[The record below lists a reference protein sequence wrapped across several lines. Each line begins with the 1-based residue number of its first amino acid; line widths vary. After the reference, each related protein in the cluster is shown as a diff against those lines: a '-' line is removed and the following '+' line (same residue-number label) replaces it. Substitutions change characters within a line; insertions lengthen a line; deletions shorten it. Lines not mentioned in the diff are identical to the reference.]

1 MISPVVVDTN
11 SPVAE
16 GAVGVGTESGGR
28 PDGAPSSKEL
38 TALSSTVRRLEKSA
52 AAATAACASTK
63 MRMANMELQWQLAS
77 VSLSGLS
84 ALQDVLPFDW
94 FALGRALAACVRSR
108 LLERLRVCPPRRVV
122 SKGSSRN
129 PGMLVFE
136 VDGTRRAMEQLVHEK
151 NLVCSTTSHSRS
163 AVTTRTVSL
172 SGLSGLAHACSMS
185 PSVVHAAKCR
195 SFEHKN
201 RQVITRVLLEQYRHI
216 DGRAFFVC
224 GRHPERREVDVAVRA
239 TERWDDRNKKY
250 ESPLVHNT
258 MGSSELPGLATSFP
272 GSLSWRESRSSG
284 VDGGADLGG
293 APGKPLVTFPFSVV
307 RGVCP
312 GVVALLT

>member
-1 MISPVVVDTN
+1 MISPVFVDTT

-16 GAVGVGTESGGR
+16 GAVGVSTESAGR

-38 TALSSTVRRLEKSA
+38 TALSSTVHRLEKSA
-52 AAATAACASTK
+52 AAATAACASTR

-84 ALQDVLPFDW
+84 ALQDVLPFDR

-136 VDGTRRAMEQLVHEK
+136 VDGTRLAMEQLVQEK

-216 DGRAFFVC
+216 DGRVFFVC

-258 MGSSELPGLATSFP
+258 MGSSELPALATSFP

-293 APGKPLVTFPFSVV
+293 APGKLLVTFPFSVV

-312 GVVALLT
+312 DVVALLT